1 MSVCVLC
8 VFLFT
13 CVHSCGGQRSVLAA
27 FSCPPP
33 YFMRQGLLLDLEP
46 TNWLVWPASKLQ
58 RLSCVLM
65 PGAGT
70 TDVHCCSLDPS
81 PDACTA
87 EPLPQSSSCPV
98 LCHFSCGSQTLSL
111 LSPTVGLDFALF
123 MVLGALLFP
132 CSAHELYS
140 TPVL

>member
-1 MSVCVLC
+1 MFCVY
-8 VFLFT
+8 VFT
-13 CVHSCGGQRSVLAA
+13 CVHSCGGQSSVLAA

-58 RLSCVLM
+58 RLSYVPV

-70 TDVHCCSLDPS
+70 TDAHCCSLDPS

-98 LCHFSCGSQTLSL
+98 LCHFSCGSQTLSPPS
-111 LSPTVGLDFALF
+111 SPVGLDFALF
-123 MVLGALLFP
+123 MVLGTLVLP
-132 CSAHELYS
+132 CCVPELYS